1 MNSESDSENE
11 EIINTQIITL
21 EPTKKFSIYSIYTR
35 VDDQKKEASKATQ
48 SALYYYVKY
57 GEYTPEKSTL
67 YYFIKYGY

>member
-1 MNSESDSENE
+1 MNSESDSENDSENE

-21 EPTKKFSIYSIYTR
+21 EPTKKFSIYCIYTR
-35 VDDQKKEASKATQ
+35 VDDQKK